1 MIGYVYKYTNNFND
15 KVYIGKTYRLKK
27 RQIEHK
33 HSGSNSYFH
42 RALKKY
48 GYENF
53 TFSIV
58 AVTDNDDT
66 LNFLERYYIKKYK
79 SNTLEFG
86 YNLTDGGESSVGYKH
101 TDDTKKKIGLIH
113 KDKKVSDETRKK
125 ISESRKLLFTN
136 GTLSLKGNHN
146 PNWKGGIKTKKELVP
161 REVINKHISEATK
174 GRIPW
179 NKGKQMS
186 EEARKKMSEKRKLYH
201 QNKKNDK
208 LCCA

>member
-1 MIGYVYKYTNNFND
+1 M
-15 KVYIGKTYRLKK
+15 
-27 RQIEHK
+27 
-33 HSGSNSYFH
+33 
-42 RALKKY
+42 
-48 GYENF
+48 
-53 TFSIV
+53 
-58 AVTDNDDT
+58 
-66 LNFLERYYIKKYK
+66 
-79 SNTLEFG
+79 
-86 YNLTDGGESSVGYKH
+86 
-101 TDDTKKKIGLIH
+101 IH